1 MQHDR
6 FGGLGLGEMPAS
18 LTDIQPRAPSY
29 PLLIGTQALE
39 MRLQARL
46 LLWQGGRRSYMTDDF
61 SCSRLR

>member
-39 MRLQARL
+39 MRLQVRGWML
-46 LLWQGGRRSYMTDDF
+46 PGG
-61 SCSRLR
+61 LG